1 MIFSNPVDDLA
12 SRINQR
18 GGLARSNFFAVT
30 FFGPASINPN
40 QYLLNALVESAS
52 IPGRSISTFEHGTTS
67 QPVKYPYSFINDDVT
82 LTFLVT
88 NDFYM
93 KNIFDKW
100 MKHVVD
106 DETGKIYYRKDY
118 VSDMTITVL
127 DLDADMIYKCTL
139 QDAYPV
145 TMNAIELSN
154 TNENGLIRVSVTITY
169 KNFVS
174 KSTYFSLTTAFAD
187 ILDAIQ
193 IPNPFIPGLPFNPF
207 GDIGDQL
214 QTMFKFAKGE
224 VAGEY
229 NAVMADVTDQIRKKI
244 NESFASIVKPYKG
257 SVGSI
262 VDQVSGKIKS
272 LFAGG
277 SNTPN
282 ASAVSEGFD
291 FAKSLSSATSD
302 FVGGVKSAATTIVD
316 RTSSGIKSLFG

>member
-18 GGLARSNFFAVT
+18 GGLARSNFFAIT
-30 FFGPASINPN
+30 FFGPASVNPN

-52 IPGRSISTFEHGTTS
+52 IPGRSISTFEHGSTS
-67 QPVKYPYSFINDDVT
+67 QPIKYPYSFINDDVV

-106 DETGKIYYRKDY
+106 DETGKIYYRKEY

-127 DLDADMIYKCTL
+127 DLKADMIYKCTL
-139 QDAYPV
+139 QDAYPI

-154 TNENGLIRVSVTITY
+154 TNENGLIRVQVTMTY
-169 KNFVS
+169 KNFIS
-174 KSTYFSLTTAFAD
+174 KSTYFSLATSVAD
-187 ILDAIQ
+187 ILDSIS

-229 NAVMADVTDQIRKKI
+229 NSVMADITDQIRKKI
-244 NESFASIVKPYKG
+244 NSSFASIVKPYT
-257 SVGSI
+257 GSI
-262 VDQVSGKIKS
+262 GSITDQVSGKIKS
-272 LFAGG
+272 LFGAGAAPDVG
-277 SNTPN
+277 AALSN
-282 ASAVSEGFD
+282 GFD
-291 FAKSLSSATSD
+291 FAKSLSSATTD
-302 FVGGVKSAATTIVD
+302 FVGGVKSAATTVVD

>member
-1 MIFSNPVDDLA
+1 MIFTNPVDDLA

-30 FFGPASINPN
+30 FFGPASVNPN
-40 QYLLNALVESAS
+40 QYLLNALLESAS
-52 IPGRSISTFEHGTTS
+52 IPGRSISTFEHGTTT
-67 QPVKYPYSFINDDVT
+67 QPIKYPYSFINDDVT

-118 VSDMTITVL
+118 VSDVTITVL

-139 QDAYPV
+139 QDAYPI

-154 TNENGLIRVSVTITY
+154 ANENGLIRVSVTLTY

-174 KSTYFSLTTAFAD
+174 QSTYFSFATAFAD
-187 ILDAIQ
+187 ILNAIQ
-193 IPNPFIPGLPFNPF
+193 IPNPFMPGLPFNPF

-224 VAGEY
+224 IAGEY
-229 NAVMADVTDQIRKKI
+229 NSVMADVTDQIRKKI
-244 NESFASIVKPYKG
+244 NESFASIVKPYQG

-272 LFAGG
+272 LFGG
-277 SNTPN
+277 GGN
-282 ASAVSEGFD
+282 ATAASGD
-291 FAKSLSSATSD
+291 FAKSLSSTTSD
-302 FVGGVKSAATTIVD
+302 FVGGVKSVATTIVD